1 MLATVPMTLATFS
14 AAPRLVAPVEF
25 AVSQAPVLALRSLV
39 CQPALQ
45 QFQDI
50 KPPFFQDSV
59 LGLATSFAVSPAR
72 VARLLL

>member
-14 AAPRLVAPVEF
+14 AAPRLVALVEF
-25 AVSQAPVLALRSLV
+25 AVSQAPALALRSLV
-39 CQPALQ
+39 CQTALQ

-50 KPPFFQDSV
+50 KPPFQDSA
-59 LGLATSFAVSPAR
+59 LGLATSSAVSPAR